1 MKFTTLYLLLLPG
14 AVSARVQRRDN
25 NGSQYANKSQIV
37 TIPVSISQ
45 DSKYTVNVI
54 MSTGALAQNF
64 SFGLTTST
72 GYITV
77 AGTSCDTCDGVR
89 PYNRTASTTA
99 TDIPGWQNVALIG
112 GSNAGGNIITESCGL
127 KKNNGQDWTYSNQT
141 IVVANTSYSMFSP
154 GVSGIFGLGPNSRDG
169 NFSAT
174 VFGGYLSTQ
183 PSGEN
188 FTYGMALSP
197 NTGSSS
203 SDGGYLHLVQPDNS
217 FFQGDIAWKTMQTF
231 NTTSLNTDFYIEL
244 DSWTLTTSNGNI
256 SRTGSLVTAI
266 DPIYEALIFPQQDA
280 GSFYSSI
287 TGAYVAGYTNSTTYY
302 TVPCDAQMKITL
314 TINDLAVTLDQSK
327 LVINQGGHCTGLI
340 QMWSS
345 PEATEYVLGSSFL
358 SNVYVIVTLSNAT
371 SGMVGF
377 AEKATNTS
385 SGLSTGAIVGIA
397 VGSAV
402 GAILLII
409 IGILLYRYIRK
420 RRARKASSDLPSAS
434 GYKEPILAGGG
445 ATSPPPGWVVTPFSQ
460 ESTTTSPSMSAY
472 AHPSPSLNGQGTY
485 SGANEPGVDRIF
497 SPPPS
502 YPVDTPDSGGIMSVT
517 ERRSQYGPTN
527 PDEKRRESRL
537 TASSMSP

>member
-1 MKFTTLYLLLLPG
+1 MKFTASYLLLLPG
-14 AVSARVQRRDN
+14 AVSARVQRRDS

-37 TIPVSISQ
+37 TVPVSISQ
-45 DSKYTVNVI
+45 DSKYTVNII
-54 MSTGALAQNF
+54 MSTGATAQNF

-99 TDIPGWQNVALIG
+99 TDLPGWQNVALIG

-174 VFGGYLSTQ
+174 VFGGYLSTK

-203 SDGGYLHLVQPDNS
+203 SDGGYLHFVQPDNS

-377 AEKATNTS
+377 AEKASNTS

-409 IGILLYRYIRK
+409 IGILLFRYIRK
-420 RRARKASSDLPSAS
+420 RRARKASP
-434 GYKEPILAGGG
+434 GYKEPILTDGG
-445 ATSPPPGWVVTPFSQ
+445 ATSHPPGWVVTPFSQ

-472 AHPSPSLNGQGTY
+472 VHPSPSLNGQGTY

-502 YPVDTPDSGGIMSVT
+502 YPVDTPDSGGIMSIT

>member
-1 MKFTTLYLLLLPG
+1 MVGAMKSTTLCSLLLPG
-14 AVSARVQRRDN
+14 SVSARVQRRDS
-25 NGSQYANKSQIV
+25 SQYANKSQIV
-37 TIPVSISQ
+37 TVPVSISQ

-77 AGTSCDTCDGVR
+77 AGTGCDTCDGVT

-99 TDIPGWQNVALIG
+99 TDLPGWQNVALVG
-112 GSNAGGNIITESCGL
+112 ESNAGGNIITESCGL

-154 GVSGIFGLGPNSRDG
+154 GVSGIFGLGPSSRDE

-183 PSGEN
+183 HSGEN

-197 NTGSSS
+197 NTGFS

-217 FFQGDIAWKTMQTF
+217 FFQGEISWKTMQTF

-244 DSWTLTTSNGNI
+244 DSCTLTTGNGNNI
-256 SRTGSLVTAI
+256 SRTGGLVTVI

-280 GSFYSSI
+280 GSLYSSI

-302 TVPCDAQMKITL
+302 TVPCDTRMKITF
-314 TINDLAVTLDQSK
+314 TINDLAITLDESK
-327 LVINQGGHCTGLI
+327 LIINQGGHCTGLI

-345 PEATEYVLGSSFL
+345 SQASEYVLGSSFL
-358 SNVYVIVTLSNAT
+358 SNVYVIMTLSNAT

-377 AEKATNTS
+377 AAKASNTS
-385 SGLSTGAIVGIA
+385 GGGGLSTGAIVGIA
-397 VGSAV
+397 VGSVV
-402 GAILLII
+402 GAFLLII
-409 IGILLYRYIRK
+409 IGVLLFRYIRK
-420 RRARKASSDLPSAS
+420 RRRTRKASA
-434 GYKEPILAGGG
+434 GYKEPILTDGGPG
-445 ATSPPPGWVVTPFSQ
+445 ATESPPPPGWLVTPFSQ
-460 ESTTTSPSMSAY
+460 ESTIVR
-472 AHPSPSLNGQGTY
+472 PSLGQGAY
-485 SGANEPGVDRIF
+485 SGAAEPGMERIL

-517 ERRSQYGPTN
+517 ERRSPVN

-537 TASSMSP
+537 TASSMSA

>member
-1 MKFTTLYLLLLPG
+1 MKSTTLYSLLLPG
-14 AVSARVQRRDN
+14 AISARVQRRDS

-37 TIPVSISQ
+37 TVPVSISQ

-54 MSTGALAQNF
+54 MSTGAEAQNF
-64 SFGLTTST
+64 SFRLTTST

-77 AGTSCDTCDGVR
+77 AGTGCGTCDGVR

-99 TDIPGWQNVALIG
+99 TDLPGWQNVALIG

-127 KKNNGQDWTYSNQT
+127 MKNNGQDWTYSNQT

-174 VFGGYLSTQ
+174 VFGGYLSTK

-197 NTGSSS
+197 NTGPS
-203 SDGGYLHLVQPDNS
+203 SDGGYLHLIQPDNS
-217 FFQGDIAWKTMQTF
+217 FFQGDITWKTMQTY
-231 NTTSLNTDFYIEL
+231 NATNLNTDFYIEL
-244 DSWTLTTSNGNI
+244 DSWTLTTGSGNI
-256 SRTGSLVTAI
+256 SRTGSLITAI
-266 DPIYEALIFPQQDA
+266 DPICEALIFPQQDA
-280 GSFYSSI
+280 GSLYSSI

-302 TVPCDAQMKITL
+302 TVPCNTQMKLTL
-314 TINDLAVTLDQSK
+314 TINNLAVTLDESK

-345 PEATEYVLGSSFL
+345 AGATEYVLGSTFL
-358 SNVYVIVTLSNAT
+358 SNVYVIMTLSNAT

-377 AEKATNTS
+377 AEKVSNTS

-402 GAILLII
+402 GAILLIV
-409 IGILLYRYIRK
+409 IGILLFRYIRK
-420 RRARKASSDLPSAS
+420 RRQARKASPSAG
-434 GYKEPILAGGG
+434 GYEEPILTDGGPG
-445 ATSPPPGWVVTPFSQ
+445 ATSPLPGWVVTPFSQ
-460 ESTTTSPSMSAY
+460 ESTPASPRPISAY
-472 AHPSPSLNGQGTY
+472 SHPSPSFYGQGTY
-485 SGANEPGVDRIF
+485 AGANEPGVDRIL

-517 ERRSQYGPTN
+517 ERRSPMN
-527 PDEKRRESRL
+527 RDEKKRQSHL
-537 TASSMSP
+537 TASSKNS